1 MIARPFPRPGPIPF
15 ADAALQAL
23 MPAAGLTPPWMASQ
37 GRGHGGN
44 GSGNS
49 NGGGGGHGGAKGQ
62 APHGGRHP
70 AHAHRQESPSTQ
82 RGRDMHATFHGH
94 GVLSVRSSATGA
106 LYRFEGHGARLAI
119 DPRDALLLGRLSDV
133 HVG

>member
-1 MIARPFPRPGPIPF
+1 MIARPLPRPGPIPF

-23 MPAAGLTPPWMASQ
+23 MPASALTQAWMASQ
-37 GRGHGGN
+37 GHGDNGGN
-44 GSGNS
+44 G
-49 NGGGGGHGGAKGQ
+49 GGKGQ
-62 APHGGRHP
+62 TPHASRSQ
-70 AHAHRQESPSTQ
+70 AHRQEGLPPQ
-82 RGRDMHATFHGH
+82 RRRDMHATFHGH

>member
-23 MPAAGLTPPWMASQ
+23 MPSVGLTPAWMASQ

-44 GSGNS
+44 S
-49 NGGGGGHGGAKGQ
+49 GGGHGGAKGQ

-70 AHAHRQESPSTQ
+70 AHAHRQESASPQ

>member
-1 MIARPFPRPGPIPF
+1 MIARPLPRPGPIPF

-23 MPAAGLTPPWMASQ
+23 MPASSLAQVWMASQ
-37 GRGHGGN
+37 GRGQGN
-44 GSGNS
+44 NGS
-49 NGGGGGHGGAKGQ
+49 NGGGHCTGKGQ
-62 APHGGRHP
+62 AAHTPRQNGAQPH
-70 AHAHRQESPSTQ
+70 

-119 DPRDALLLGRLSDV
+119 NPRDALLLGRLSDV
-133 HVG
+133 LVG